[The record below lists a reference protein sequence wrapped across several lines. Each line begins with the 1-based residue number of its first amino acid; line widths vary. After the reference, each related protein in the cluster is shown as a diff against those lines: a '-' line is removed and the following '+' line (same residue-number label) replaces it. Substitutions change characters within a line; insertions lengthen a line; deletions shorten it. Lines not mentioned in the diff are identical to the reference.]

1 VAGICRQQKISPLLV
16 ALAITIEQI
25 IIIIIIIKIRHYKKI
40 AKNITVKYTYIE
52 IN

>member
-25 IIIIIIIKIRHYKKI
+25 IIIIIKIRHYKKI